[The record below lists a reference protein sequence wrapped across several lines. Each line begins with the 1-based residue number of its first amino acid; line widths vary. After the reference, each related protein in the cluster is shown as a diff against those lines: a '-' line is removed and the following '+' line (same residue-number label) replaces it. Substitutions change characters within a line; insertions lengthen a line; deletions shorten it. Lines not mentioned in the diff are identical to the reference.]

1 MRGPQIMTHKKIT
14 VTPRR
19 TAGTTVKLE
28 IELPELSDEA
38 AAAIADVLVAVA
50 PLV

>member
-1 MRGPQIMTHKKIT
+1 MTHKKIT